1 MFDWLRS
8 WHTIHLYDSEQPRA
22 SKKNWREVVEW
33 CGQTFDKN
41 NYSCEISLNRS
52 QVSKVIVKIK
62 NKDDYVLLALTWL
75 EDWA

>member
-1 MFDWLRS
+1 MFGWLRPWYS
-8 WHTIHLYDSEQPRA
+8 VTLYDCESA
-22 SKKNWREVVEW
+22 WAYKKNWREVVAW